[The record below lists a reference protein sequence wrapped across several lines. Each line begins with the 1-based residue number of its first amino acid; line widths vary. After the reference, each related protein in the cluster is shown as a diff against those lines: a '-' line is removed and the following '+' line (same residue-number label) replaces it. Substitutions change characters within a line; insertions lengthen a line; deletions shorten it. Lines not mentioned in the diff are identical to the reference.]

1 MCGRIA
7 NRAAHGIR
15 DPAVSTYLCYATL
28 RYFRLAPPCAESRRR
43 RYGTGTYA
51 AKGDFAGFPRDAR
64 QLEHMALSR
73 KRRRRAPRGWSEGL
87 EDLHDY
93 MQPHPTRASS
103 RRSATSAP
111 IIVTDDWPE
120 QVPIGDAE
128 LRVIEGAFR
137 EELDALF
144 GSLP

>member
-1 MCGRIA
+1 M
-7 NRAAHGIR
+7 
-15 DPAVSTYLCYATL
+15 YA
-28 RYFRLAPPCAESRRR
+28 P
-43 RYGTGTYA
+43 
-51 AKGDFAGFPRDAR
+51 KGDFAGFPRDAR
-64 QLEHMALSR
+64 QLGGMALSR
-73 KRRRRAPRGWSEGL
+73 KRRRRAPRGWSQGL

-93 MQPHPTRASS
+93 MQPQPTRASA
-103 RRSATSAP
+103 RRSATSTP
-111 IIVTDDWPE
+111 IVVIDDWPE

>member
-1 MCGRIA
+1 MRP
-7 NRAAHGIR
+7 RAILL
-15 DPAVSTYLCYATL
+15 D
-28 RYFRLAPPCAESRRR
+28 SREMR
-43 RYGTGTYA
+43 GSLSNMG
-51 AKGDFAGFPRDAR
+51 
-64 QLEHMALSR
+64 LSR

-87 EDLHDY
+87 ADLHDY

-111 IIVTDDWPE
+111 IVVTDDWPE

-144 GSLP
+144 GPLP